1 MARPRQFDEHRALDA
16 AMRAFWA
23 SGYEATSTDDLCAAT
38 GLGRSSIYNT
48 FTSKHE
54 LFRRA
59 LEQYARERTAN
70 LLELRDADLPTREK
84 LHTILWWSVDPD
96 PTDPIGCFVVNAVV
110 ELAQRDTEVAAQLRR
125 DEELRLTTITA
136 IIDAG
141 RRAGEIDATKDAR
154 TLAWFV
160 IATISGMRVLSRSG
174 ADRAA
179 LEAIATTA
187 LATV

>member
-1 MARPRQFDEHRALDA
+1 
-16 AMRAFWA
+16 
-23 SGYEATSTDDLCAAT
+23 
-38 GLGRSSIYNT
+38 
-48 FTSKHE
+48 
-54 LFRRA
+54 
-59 LEQYARERTAN
+59 
-70 LLELRDADLPTREK
+70 
-84 LHTILWWSVDPD
+84 
-96 PTDPIGCFVVNAVV
+96 
-110 ELAQRDTEVAAQLRR
+110 AQLHR

-136 IIDAG
+136 IIDDG

-187 LATV
+187 LVTV